1 MKSINLA
8 VIAGDGIGPEVTSV
22 GIAALE
28 KALSGVELDITSYDL
43 GSDRYLATGEA
54 LTENDLEQLRKHD
67 AILLGAIGDPRVP
80 PES

>member
-28 KALSGVELDITSYDL
+28 KALSGVELDITTWARTAS
-43 GSDRYLATGEA
+43 SPPA
-54 LTENDLEQLRKHD
+54 KHS
-67 AILLGAIGDPRVP
+67 PRTI
-80 PES
+80 SSN

>member
-28 KALSGVELDITSYDL
+28 KALGNV
-43 GSDRYLATGEA
+43 
-54 LTENDLEQLRKHD
+54 
-67 AILLGAIGDPRVP
+67 
-80 PES
+80 

>member
-28 KALSGVELDITSYDL
+28 KALVHWQ
-43 GSDRYLATGEA
+43 RLAT
-54 LTENDLEQLRKHD
+54 
-67 AILLGAIGDPRVP
+67 LGARFNKLPVLHNSVDPFSWSNLTPAVERDIATARAGL
-80 PES
+80 